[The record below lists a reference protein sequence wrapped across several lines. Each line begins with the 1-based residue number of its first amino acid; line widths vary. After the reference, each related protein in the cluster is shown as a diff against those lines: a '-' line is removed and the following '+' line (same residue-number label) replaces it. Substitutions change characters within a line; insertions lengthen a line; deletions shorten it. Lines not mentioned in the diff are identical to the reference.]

1 MDAERVVVV
10 VPDPPL
16 VRAPARK
23 LRMISFA
30 AESDAAFSA
39 RFVDNYA
46 LDETRW
52 DSVVRSVALALAIM
66 ARASDCSAINASCKW
81 RFACLAAW

>member
-23 LRMISFA
+23 LRMILFVA
-30 AESDAAFSA
+30 ASAAAFSA
-39 RFVDNYA
+39 RFVDNCT

-52 DSVVRSVALALAIM
+52 DSVVQSVALALASM
-66 ARASDCSAINASCKW
+66 ARDSDCSAINASCKW
-81 RFACLAAW
+81 RYA